1 LAYLSVRKHSSWAF
15 FSSAIFLM
23 SPGFLLKTAW
33 AIPSPNES
41 PSPAL
46 KDPLSPILIDGKL
59 TPMRKRILQES
70 LDALNQ
76 KGQNLLNSG
85 QIDRAFV
92 IWYRELRLS
101 QYLGESAQIKILG
114 QIGKVAWDNSR
125 TDDIKTINK
134 KLLSIQEQLETTH
147 QMNLAN
153 LNLLLAAYQ
162 SVHSLD
168 NIILVQQ
175 RILALTDKN
184 SLKEE
189 EALEGQG
196 QAYLARFDYTN
207 AAKVYEI
214 LLKKVQAR
222 SDTVKEEQYLKIL
235 SKIYQ
240 ENSDPKNSI
249 AQKKKLISTY
259 EKSKQLDLVAGLLI
273 SIGNEY
279 QVLNDYQ
286 KANEY
291 YQKAFNLAWSLQYL
305 GYAEESMNDLA
316 NLYYKSGKIGFTLA
330 AYYQLLAVQ
339 KKSYNYYGLMQT
351 YNKMGDIYLSQ
362 KDYRLALES
371 YQNALQ
377 LGKSISYEINYLQK
391 KINALPKS
399 KN

>member
-1 LAYLSVRKHSSWAF
+1 
-15 FSSAIFLM
+15 
-23 SPGFLLKTAW
+23 
-33 AIPSPNES
+33 
-41 PSPAL
+41 
-46 KDPLSPILIDGKL
+46 
-59 TPMRKRILQES
+59 MRKRILQES

-101 QYLGESAQIKILG
+101 QYLGDSAQIKILG

-125 TDDIKTINK
+125 TDDIKTINN